1 MGAISPLH
9 LILLLVIVLIV
20 FGPGRL
26 PDIGEALGR
35 GIREF
40 RKASGDLEDAIRG
53 NAKPVP
59 PAQAPAQAA
68 AQQTTDTTTVSGA
81 SSEASTAPSTPAAP
95 RVE

>member
-20 FGPGRL
+20 FGPGKL
-26 PDIGEALGR
+26 PDIGQALGR

-40 RKASGDLEDAIRG
+40 RQASGDLEDAIRG
-53 NAKPVP
+53 DPKPAP
-59 PAQAPAQAA
+59 PAQA
-68 AQQTTDTTTVSGA
+68 A
-81 SSEASTAPSTPAAP
+81 STEASAP